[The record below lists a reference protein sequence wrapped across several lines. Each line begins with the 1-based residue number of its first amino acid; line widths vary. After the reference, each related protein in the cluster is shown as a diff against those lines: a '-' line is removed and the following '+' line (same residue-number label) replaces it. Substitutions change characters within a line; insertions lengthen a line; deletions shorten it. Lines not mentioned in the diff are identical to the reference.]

1 MTNFQELEESL
12 RDEPRRWLV
21 TGVAGF
27 IGSHLLETLL
37 RLRQK
42 VVGLDNFATG
52 HARNLADVATRVG
65 PEAFSGF
72 RFIEGDIR
80 DPAICA
86 GAVEGVDLV
95 LHQAALGSV
104 PRSMQEPLNS
114 HAANVDGFI
123 NVLLA
128 ASGAGVKRFVY
139 ASSSSVYGDE
149 PSSCKIEERRG
160 RLLSPYAATKLIDE
174 VYAETFRQTHGIESV
189 GLRYFN
195 VFGPRQDPQGAY
207 AAVIPRWTEQLI
219 NGEPCVVFGDG
230 STSRNFCFV
239 DNVVQANLLA
249 ACAPSEQLQDHV
261 FNVACGDSTS
271 LLDLFAMIRSLVG
284 RYRSATANATLA
296 REAPR
301 PGDIRHSL
309 ASIERARAQ
318 LGYRP
323 SFDVAT
329 GMAETV
335 RWYAEQAGLLNE
347 EGQDRRIWDRP
358 AREAS

>member
-1 MTNFQELEESL
+1 MRYEELAEQLS
-12 RDEPRRWLV
+12 REPQSWLV
-21 TGVAGF
+21 TGAAGF
-27 IGSHLLETLL
+27 IGSHLVERLL
-37 RLRQK
+37 RCRQH

-52 HARNLADVATRVG
+52 YRRNLDDIQARVG
-65 PEAFSGF
+65 KAVFSRF

-114 HAANVDGFI
+114 HAANVDGFV
-123 NVLLA
+123 NVVLA
-128 ASGAGVKRFVY
+128 ASAAGVKRLVY

-149 PSSCKIEERRG
+149 PSPCKIEERRG
-160 RLLSPYAATKLIDE
+160 RLLSPYAATKLVDE

-219 NGEPCVVFGDG
+219 KGEPCVVYGDG
-230 STSRNFCFV
+230 STSRDFCFV

-249 ACAPSEQLQDHV
+249 ACVPSQQLEDHV

-271 LLDLFAMIRSLVG
+271 LLDLFAMIRARLV
-284 RYRSATANATLA
+284 RYRPATASATLA
-296 REAPR
+296 HEAPR

-323 SFDVAT
+323 MFDVAT
-329 GMAETV
+329 GMAQTV
-335 RWYAEQAGLLNE
+335 RWYAEQAGLSDE
-347 EGQDRRIWDRP
+347 GGQDRRIWDRS

>member
-1 MTNFQELEESL
+1 MTINPELEASL
-12 RDEPRRWLV
+12 RSDPRRWLV

-52 HARNLADVATRVG
+52 HARNLADVAARVG

-80 DPAICA
+80 EPRTCEL
-86 GAVEGVDLV
+86 AVQDAEIV

-104 PRSMQEPLNS
+104 PRSMLEPRAS
-114 HAANVDGFI
+114 HATNVDGFV

-128 ASGAGVKRFVY
+128 SHEAGVKRFVY

-149 PSSCKIEERRG
+149 ASEPKVEERIG
-160 RLLSPYAATKLIDE
+160 RPLSPYAATKFINE
-174 VYAETFRQTHGIESV
+174 VYAGTFRRTHGIETV

-207 AAVIPRWTEQLI
+207 AAVIPRWAEQLI
-219 NGEPCVVFGDG
+219 TGEPCVVFGDG
-230 STSRNFCFV
+230 SASRDFCYV

-249 ACAPSEQLQDHV
+249 ALAPSERVAAGV
-261 FNVACGDSTS
+261 FNVACGARTN
-271 LLDLFAMIRSLVG
+271 LLQLFDIMRGHVAESRPEVSDAKL
-284 RYRSATANATLA
+284 TLS
-296 REAPR
+296 APR
-301 PGDIRHSL
+301 PGDIPHSL
-309 ASIERARAQ
+309 ASIERAREL

-323 SFDVAT
+323 THDVAR
-329 GMAETV
+329 GLAQTV
-335 RWYAEQAGLLNE
+335 RWYVEQAGLRSSAAASDTL
-347 EGQDRRIWDRP
+347 
-358 AREAS
+358 REAS

>member
-1 MTNFQELEESL
+1 MRYEELAEQLS
-12 RDEPRRWLV
+12 REPKSWLV
-21 TGVAGF
+21 TGAAGF
-27 IGSHLLETLL
+27 IGSHLVERLL
-37 RLRQK
+37 RCRQH

-52 HARNLADVATRVG
+52 YRRNLDDIEARVG
-65 PEAFSGF
+65 KAAFSRF

-80 DPAICA
+80 DNMTCA
-86 GAVEGVDLV
+86 RAVEGVDLV

-104 PRSMQEPLNS
+104 PRSMQEPLAS
-114 HAANVDGFI
+114 HAANVDGFV

-128 ASGAGVKRFVY
+128 AGTAGVKRVVY

-149 PSSCKIEERRG
+149 PSACKVEERRG

-174 VYAETFRQTHGIESV
+174 VYAETFRLTHGIESV

-195 VFGPRQDPQGAY
+195 VFGPRQDPEGAY

-219 NGEPCVVFGDG
+219 EGEPCVVFGDG
-230 STSRNFCFV
+230 TTSRDFCFV

-249 ACAPSEQLQDHV
+249 ACTPSDQLADHV

-271 LLDLFAMIRSLVG
+271 LLDLFAMIRALLT
-284 RYRSATANATLA
+284 RYRPATADAVLERA
-296 REAPR
+296 APR
-301 PGDIRHSL
+301 AGDIRHSL

-318 LGYRP
+318 LGYVPR
-323 SFDVAT
+323 FDVAT
-329 GMAETV
+329 GMEQTV
-335 RWYAEQAGLLNE
+335 YWYAQQAGLVD
-347 EGQDRRIWDRP
+347 EGGHDPRIGDRL